1 MCAGKKVEHY
11 LFNFLPPVEVF
22 VGGPSGW
29 ADPPHSLV
37 DGPILL
43 FFTPMDHKFQFRR
56 NPIPFL
62 SELILAEVFFTIGYG
77 LSDLHMRERRGERD
91 EY

>member
-1 MCAGKKVEHY
+1 MEHY

-29 ADPPHSLV
+29 AGCPPHSLV
-37 DGPILL
+37 DESQVSIQKESNSFSCQIS
-43 FFTPMDHKFQFRR
+43 FFV
-56 NPIPFL
+56 
-62 SELILAEVFFTIGYG
+62 EVFFTFGYG
-77 LSDLHMRERRGERD
+77 MSDLNMRDSRGERD